1 MVEDQI
7 RSRRGTKGQQASR
20 KVGSPR
26 KCGAEGAERA
36 GGAAERAGG
45 KRGGGAERVKQEEEE
60 CCKFADDDFITT
72 RNQANVAPSEGEG
85 ESGVLDTR
93 DGR

>member
-1 MVEDQI
+1 M
-7 RSRRGTKGQQASR
+7 
-20 KVGSPR
+20 
-26 KCGAEGAERA
+26 
-36 GGAAERAGG
+36 
-45 KRGGGAERVKQEEEE
+45 KQEEEE